1 MKLIE
6 AIKND
11 ILSKQIAAEEV
22 QKNVEKAYNEYKQTQ
37 IENLKKEH
45 AIMRRLNKDNELWE
59 TLLNDDE
66 FVAYLHENDKTNQ
79 ELK

>member
-1 MKLIE
+1 MGLIE
-6 AIKND
+6 IVKNNAKEKVD
-11 ILSKQIAAEEV
+11 NDTKAKKIAEEYH
-22 QKNVEKAYNEYKQTQ
+22 KRNV
-37 IENLKKEH
+37 ENLKKEH
-45 AIMRRLNKDNELWE
+45 AIMRRIIKDNGLWE

>member
-11 ILSKQIAAEEV
+11 IFSKQIAAEEAK
-22 QKNVEKAYNEYKQTQ
+22 KNTEKAYNEYKQMQ

-45 AIMRRLNKDNELWE
+45 AIMRRIIKDNGLWE

-66 FVAYLHENDKTNQ
+66 FIAYLHENDETNQ

>member
-1 MKLIE
+1 MKLVE

-11 ILSKQIAAEEV
+11 ILSKQIAAEEA
-22 QKNVEKAYNEYKQTQ
+22 QKNVEKAYNEYKQML

-45 AIMRRLNKDNELWE
+45 AIMRRIIKDNGLWE